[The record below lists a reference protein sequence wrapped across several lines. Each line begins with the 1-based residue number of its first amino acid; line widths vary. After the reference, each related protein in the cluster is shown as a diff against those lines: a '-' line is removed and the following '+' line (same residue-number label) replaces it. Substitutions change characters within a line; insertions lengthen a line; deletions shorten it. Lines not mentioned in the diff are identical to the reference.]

1 MPPRRKRAWLGLLGR
16 YLALVVVLGAIA
28 TAAYAVVEIENRP
41 TVLRLVVAAFVVVVL
56 VHLHGH
62 LRDQL
67 EFTQLSSF
75 DQARASPPSDA
86 NIAPVVGRLTEQ
98 VRQSV
103 ASQRY
108 FEKVLW
114 PKLEQLSRE
123 LGSQE
128 PPPRL
133 RGRRWRGRGP
143 SLEAIADLMRGLGD
157 TRCK

>member
-16 YLALVVVLGAIA
+16 YLVLVVVLGAAA
-28 TAAYAVVEIENRP
+28 TAAYAVVEIDHRP
-41 TVLRLVVAAFVVVVL
+41 AVVRLVVAAFVVVVL

-67 EFTQLSSF
+67 EMTQPSSF
-75 DQARASPPSDA
+75 DQARASEPPDA
-86 NIAPVVGRLTEQ
+86 RIAPVVGRLTEQ
-98 VRQSV
+98 VKQSV

-114 PKLEQLSRE
+114 PKLEHLSRE

-128 PPPRL
+128 PLPGL
-133 RGRRWRGRGP
+133 HERRWLGRGP
-143 SLEAIADLMRGLGD
+143 SLEAIAGLIRGLGEK
-157 TRCK
+157 RCK